1 MSQKDAMPFIVIKK
15 IILLL
20 LLCIVWSSGCSTTQK
35 NPLLGSW
42 QSNEIET
49 LKEMR
54 LGGVYTENQIKMIT
68 SKVSFGNVFLEI
80 DEETISSHFEGNKS
94 RGSYKII
101 SIEEPF
107 VLIETYNPIT
117 EEIEI
122 LAIEVQENKLWMP
135 STAVDFREVFTRIP

>member
-1 MSQKDAMPFIVIKK
+1 MLFIFLKK
-15 IILLL
+15 IIVLFI
-20 LLCIVWSSGCSTTQK
+20 LCIVWSYGCSTKQK

-54 LGGVYTENQIKMIT
+54 MSGAYTENQIKLIT

-80 DEETISSHFEGNKS
+80 DEETISARFEGNKS
-94 RGSYKII
+94 KGSYRII

-107 VLIETYNPIT
+107 VIIESYNPIT

-122 LAIEVQENKLWMP
+122 LALEVRENRLWMP

>member
-1 MSQKDAMPFIVIKK
+1 MPFFFIKK
-15 IILLL
+15 IIVLFILS
-20 LLCIVWSSGCSTTQK
+20 IVWSYGCSTKQK

-54 LGGVYTENQIKMIT
+54 MGGAYTENQIKLIT

-80 DEETISSHFEGNKS
+80 DEETISAHFEGNKS
-94 RGSYKII
+94 KGSYRII
-101 SIEEPF
+101 SIEEPL
-107 VLIETYNPIT
+107 VIIESYNPIT

-122 LAIEVQENKLWMP
+122 LAIEVRENRLWMP

>member
-1 MSQKDAMPFIVIKK
+1 MPLDFTKK
-15 IILLL
+15 IIVLFI
-20 LLCIVWSSGCSTTQK
+20 LCFVWTSGCSTKQK

-54 LGGVYTENQIKMIT
+54 MGGTYTEHQIKLIR

-80 DEETISSHFEGNKS
+80 DEETISSHFEGNQS
-94 RGSYKII
+94 RGSYRII

-107 VLIETYNPIT
+107 VIIESYNPIT

-122 LAIEVQENKLWMP
+122 LAIEVRENRLWMP
-135 STAVDFREVFTRIP
+135 SPAVDFREVFTRIP